1 MKRRSHQGFTLIE
14 VMIVIA
20 IIGILSTVVLTASNG
35 ARAKARDAQRFADL
49 KSIEAALH
57 LYLLNN
63 RDLPDE
69 TGVTASAGGWEVSFS
84 PNFMEYLVPYL
95 TTVPIDTLN
104 AGPPSSMFNPR
115 PDGSFFYNYYYYN
128 FANAG
133 TSYGCPWSG
142 SFAVL
147 GFRSVEAMNR
157 STLPKAQCGP
167 QPCPVHIP
175 GVCRDW
181 STEFDYS
188 VFVRP

>member
-1 MKRRSHQGFTLIE
+1 M
-14 VMIVIA
+14 VA
-20 IIGILSTVVLTASNG
+20 ILGILSTVVLTTSNA
-35 ARAKARDAQRFADL
+35 ARSKARDAKRFADL
-49 KSIEAALH
+49 KSIEAGLH

-69 TGVTASAGGWEVSFS
+69 TGVTPTSRWLGSQFF
-84 PNFMEYLVPYL
+84 PNFMEYLAPYL

-115 PDGSFFYNYYYYN
+115 PDGSYYYTYYYYN

-133 TSYGCPWSG
+133 TNYGCPWTG

-147 GFRSVEAMNR
+147 GFRSVEAMDR
-157 STLPKAQCGP
+157 TKLPKAQCGP
-167 QPCPVHIP
+167 QPCPLSGTP

-181 STEFDYS
+181 SSEFDYS
-188 VFVRP
+188 VFVFPQ